1 VHLRGYVSPNGA
13 CSLSVPPWVWRGSLC
28 VLLGLSGCSPPI
40 RQGAV
45 LITVDTLRAD
55 HVGAF
60 SADAHTPH
68 IDLLAREGTVFE
80 RAVSPLPLTRPSH
93 FSMLTGFHPREHG
106 VLNNSTQLP
115 DSARTVA
122 EILQERGW
130 RTAAFT
136 ATRILGTDSGA
147 TQGFDRFE
155 STGSRLQRSG
165 REVVEH
171 ALEWLDG
178 LAPEDPF
185 FLWIHLYEPH
195 VPYAPPAGFRAD
207 LDAARAEALP
217 QLSWADFQR
226 TARQNQGDVPSA
238 VLEHAR
244 QLYRGEVAAADS
256 MVGSFLAGLRDRM
269 QLDEVLVI
277 LTADHGECFE
287 NGIWFEHSDCLYE
300 GSIRVPLI
308 VRQPEAFPPGR
319 RVAEGV
325 GLFDIAP
332 TVLRSAGV
340 EAPPA
345 LSGRPLQE
353 LGADG
358 ERHFLV
364 QRPYYS
370 EKTAQERRSRGNA
383 IRSVAGMP
391 ALHVDDESQWVG
403 VVGPRWKL
411 LVQNG
416 RGELYP
422 VAPRPDESQNLA
434 STEPQLLDSM
444 RSQLAEALRAH
455 PLQPA
460 PGGEVSEELRDAL
473 EALGYVD

>member
-1 VHLRGYVSPNGA
+1 MLA
-13 CSLSVPPWVWRGSLC
+13 WVWRGSLC
-28 VLLGLSGCSPPI
+28 VLLGLTGCSPPA

-80 RAVSPLPLTRPSH
+80 RAISPLPLTRPSH
-93 FSMLTGFHPREHG
+93 FSMLTGLHPREHG
-106 VLNNSTQLP
+106 VLNNSTELP
-115 DSARTVA
+115 DSARTLA
-122 EILQERGW
+122 EILREQGW

-147 TQGFDRFE
+147 TQGFERFE

-165 REVVEH
+165 SEVVAH
-171 ALEWLDG
+171 ALEWLDE
-178 LAPEDPF
+178 LKPDERF

-195 VPYAPPAGFRAD
+195 VPYAPPAGFRD
-207 LDAARAEALP
+207 QLDAARAEEFP
-217 QLSWADFQR
+217 QLAWVDFQR
-226 TARQNQGDVPSA
+226 AARQNHGDVPRA
-238 VLEHAR
+238 LLEHAR

-256 MVGSFLAGLRDRM
+256 MVGSLLAGLRART
-269 QLDEVLVI
+269 QLDDVLVI

-308 VRQPEAFPPGR
+308 VRQPGAFPPGR
-319 RVAEGV
+319 RVSEGV
-325 GLFDIAP
+325 GLLDIAP
-332 TVLRSAGV
+332 TVLRSAGI
-340 EAPPA
+340 EEGAS
-345 LSGRPLQE
+345 SGRPLQE
-353 LGADG
+353 LGADAA
-358 ERHFLV
+358 RHFLV
-364 QRPYYS
+364 QLPSYS
-370 EKTAQERRSRGNA
+370 RKTAQERRSRGDA
-383 IRSVAGMP
+383 IQSVAGAP
-391 ALHVDDESQWVG
+391 ARRIDDPSRWVG

-411 LVQNG
+411 LVEDG
-416 RGELYP
+416 AGELYP

-434 STEPQLLDSM
+434 GAEPEVLDSM

-455 PLQPA
+455 PLQQA
-460 PGGEVSEELRDAL
+460 PQGEVSDDLRDAL